1 MLTSDKLI
9 LVELHKSGSA
19 RLKKLLGELLGGET
33 SGKNASYAD
42 ELAGMG
48 KPVVGYVCNPLS
60 WYLSQWRLG
69 CSGKGEVF
77 KRLTDEGK
85 WIQLSARRANR
96 PVKEGNKPD
105 GKPIPEGWG
114 AEHAKTFWYASDENP
129 EAFREWLRAMLEVPG
144 LRKLIDHS
152 FGASP
157 ICRLAGLMTFQ
168 FMVMFVRGA
177 ENLPKDVKDKE
188 ELETLFAS
196 QAITTHFIRAEAI
209 SADLLDVFEA
219 LGVPLNDE
227 QRAAVDGLKER
238 ADTLGIGKFYDQAS
252 LRLVAKREGL
262 LNKLFEYSAPTS
274 EDKAAARA
282 ARRAAKGEGQDPVDE
297 AATEAKKARKAERA
311 GKADKGA
318 GKGEEAGDGSPLKLS
333 KEEKAQKR
341 QAREERQAA
350 KGTKGGPGDDA
361 ANPEAAG
368 ESADKKA
375 RVATAQAKV
384 KPTKAK
390 AEKAVAPKAEKVKRV
405 KNKPV
410 DEDVVDAE
418 S

>member
-9 LVELHKSGSA
+9 LVELHKTGSA

-33 SGKNASYAD
+33 SGKNASFAD

-69 CSGKGEVF
+69 CAGKGEVF

-85 WIQLSARRANR
+85 WIQLNARRANR

-105 GKPIPEGWG
+105 GKPIPEGWN

-129 EAFREWLRAMLEVPG
+129 EAFREWLKAMLEVPG
-144 LRKLIDHS
+144 LRKLIDHG
-152 FGASP
+152 FGVSP
-157 ICRLAGLMTFQ
+157 ISRLGGLMTYQ

-177 ENLPKDVKDKE
+177 ENLPKEVKAKE
-188 ELETLFAS
+188 ELEALFAG
-196 QAITTHFIRAEAI
+196 QAITQHFIRAEAI

-219 LGVPLNDE
+219 LGVTLTDE

-252 LRLVAKREGL
+252 IRLVAKREGL
-262 LNKLFEYSAPTS
+262 LNKLFEYGAPTS

-282 ARRAAKGEGQDPVDE
+282 ARRAAKGDSPVDE
-297 AATEAKKARKAERA
+297 AAVEAKKARKAEKA
-311 GKADKGA
+311 GKAGKEDKP
-318 GKGEEAGDGSPLKLS
+318 GDDAPKLS

-350 KGTKGGPGDDA
+350 KA
-361 ANPEAAG
+361 EAG
-368 ESADKKA
+368 EGADKEP
-375 RVATAQAKV
+375 RVATAEAKV
-384 KPTKAK
+384 KPTRAK
-390 AEKAVAPKAEKVKRV
+390 AEKAVAPKAEKAERV
-405 KNKPV
+405 KKVKNRPV
-410 DEDVVDAE
+410 DEDVIDAE
-418 S
+418 T

>member
-1 MLTSDKLI
+1 MLISDKLI
-9 LVELHKSGSA
+9 LVELHKTGSA

-33 SGKNASYAD
+33 SGKNVSYAD

-85 WIQLSARRANR
+85 WIQLNARRANR

-105 GKPIPEGWG
+105 GKPIPEGWN

-129 EAFREWLRAMLEVPG
+129 EAFREWLRAVLEVPG
-144 LRKLIDHS
+144 LRKLLDHG
-152 FGASP
+152 FGVSP
-157 ICRLAGLMTFQ
+157 ISRLGGLMTYQ

-177 ENLPKDVKDKE
+177 ENLPKDVKAKE
-188 ELETLFAS
+188 ELEALFAG
-196 QAITTHFIRAEAI
+196 QAITAHFIRAEAI

-219 LGVPLNDE
+219 LGVALTDE

-252 LRLVAKREGL
+252 IRLVAKREGL
-262 LNKLFEYSAPTS
+262 LNKLFEYGAPSS

-282 ARRAAKGEGQDPVDE
+282 ARRAAKGDGPIDE
-297 AATEAKKARKAERA
+297 AAAEAKKARKAEKA
-311 GKADKGA
+311 GKDEKARD
-318 GKGEEAGDGSPLKLS
+318 DGPKLS

-350 KGTKGGPGDDA
+350 NGAKADSGGDAVDAGEA
-361 ANPEAAG
+361 AN
-368 ESADKKA
+368 KKA
-375 RVATAQAKV
+375 RVATAEAKV
-384 KPTKAK
+384 KQTKSM
-390 AEKAVAPKAEKVKRV
+390 AEKAVAPKAEKVKKV

-410 DEDVVDAE
+410 DEDVIDAE
-418 S
+418 T

>member
-9 LVELHKSGSA
+9 LVELHKSESA

-33 SGKNASYAD
+33 SGKNVSYAD

-48 KPVVGYVCNPLS
+48 KPVLGYVCNPLS

-69 CSGKGEVF
+69 CAGKGEIF

-85 WIQLSARRANR
+85 WIQLNARRANR
-96 PVKEGNKPD
+96 PVKEGHKPE
-105 GKPIPEGWG
+105 GKPIPEGWN

-144 LRKLIDHS
+144 LRKLIDHG

-157 ICRLAGLMTFQ
+157 IGRLAGLMTYQ

-177 ENLPKDVKDKE
+177 ENLPKEVKDKD

-209 SADLLDVFEA
+209 SADLLDAFEA
-219 LGVPLNDE
+219 VGVVLTDE

-238 ADTLGIGKFYDQAS
+238 ADTLGISKFYDQAS

-262 LNKLFEYSAPTS
+262 LNKLFEYTAPTS

-282 ARRAAKGEGQDPVDE
+282 ARRAAKGEGPVDE
-297 AATEAKKARKAERA
+297 AAAEAKKARKAEKT
-311 GKADKGA
+311 GKAAKAA
-318 GKGEEAGDGSPLKLS
+318 GPGEETGDDGPKLS

-350 KGTKGGPGDDA
+350 KSAKGSSGE
-361 ANPEAAG
+361 EAAEAG
-368 ESADKKA
+368 EGKA
-375 RVATAQAKV
+375 RVATAEAKV
-384 KPTKAK
+384 KPMKAK
-390 AEKAVAPKAEKVKRV
+390 AEKAVAPKPEKVKRV